1 MFHWGGVLGLNKRS
15 EYIHLTDEVLV
26 ELSRG
31 GDEYAFNVL
40 AGRYL
45 NTRSHNSTAAYLDSD
60 DFVQE
65 GMIGFLKAVK
75 TYDFSR
81 GVPFEAYAFK
91 CMQNSI
97 NTAAGIS
104 RVEIPVGMS
113 SEMPETT
120 DTDDDPLKLILDGE
134 HFNEVLNA
142 CETTLSDVEK
152 AVVFFRAGGMAYE
165 ALNNASRS
173 KSNFI
178 IVLNDNNMSISENV
192 GGVSKYLN
200 NIRTADQYLG
210 IKEGIYNSLMDSKI
224 GEPIVRS
231 IQKAKSS
238 VKQLVIPGKS
248 AEIFPVETSCFGQ
261 QHNVSV

>member
-1 MFHWGGVLGLNKRS
+1 MSSQNCKDYKSLSN
-15 EYIHLTDEVLV
+15 EELV
-26 ELSRG
+26 KLSQN
-31 GDEYAFNVL
+31 GDENATSVL
-40 AGRYL
+40 SARFL
-45 NTRSHNSTAAYLDSD
+45 NTRGAGVSVSYLDSD
-60 DFVQE
+60 DFIQE

-165 ALNNASRS
+165 EIGKRLNMTEKSVDNALQRARRKL
-173 KSNFI
+173 KS
-178 IVLNDNNMSISENV
+178 VCSD
-192 GGVSKYLN
+192 
-200 NIRTADQYLG
+200 
-210 IKEGIYNSLMDSKI
+210 
-224 GEPIVRS
+224 
-231 IQKAKSS
+231 
-238 VKQLVIPGKS
+238 
-248 AEIFPVETSCFGQ
+248 
-261 QHNVSV
+261 